1 MKCIIGLGNPGKE
14 YENTRHNIGFMVVD
28 KLLEKMN
35 IHKMDLKFKALYT
48 KVNFNNQSLL
58 LVKPQ
63 TFMNLSG
70 EAVLPIINYF
80 KIDIEDILIISDD
93 LDLNLGQLRFKSKGS
108 DGGQRGLRN
117 IFQLL
122 KTTDIQRLKIGI
134 GHNINIDSKNYVM
147 SKFSGKDIDI
157 IQQAVLLASE
167 AVLEW
172 SQSGIAVAMNK
183 YNKKI

>member
-14 YENTRHNIGFMVVD
+14 YENTRHNVGFMVID
-28 KLLEKMN
+28 KLLEKMK
-35 IHKMDLKFKALYT
+35 IHKMDSKFKALYT

-70 EAVLPIINYF
+70 EAVSAIINYF
-80 KIDIEDILIISDD
+80 KIEISDILIISDD
-93 LDLNLGQLRFKSKGS
+93 LDLNLGQLRFRAKGS
-108 DGGQRGLRN
+108 DGGQKGLRN

-122 KTTDIQRLKIGI
+122 KTSDIQRLKIGI
-134 GHNINIDSKNYVM
+134 GHNIKIDSKNYVL
-147 SKFSGKDIDI
+147 SKFSDNDLEI
-157 IQQAVLLASE
+157 IQKAILLASD

-172 SQSGIAVAMNK
+172 SQSDIKVAMNK
-183 YNKKI
+183 YNQKI